1 LSSEGD
7 NNIEPFDWFRRFF
20 GSSGSGS
27 RDSRQFPFGDMFKGF
42 DEMRSQIERQLE
54 DQFKNFQS
62 TAPKELVREYQTPE
76 GGKIREVGP
85 IVYGY
90 SMTIGPDGKPK
101 IREFGNVR
109 SSSLRGGGGGG
120 GGSSFSAPMI
130 SSERQPL
137 ADVITTDTEV
147 KVVVE
152 MPGVSK
158 ENIKVN
164 AYDSSVE
171 ITTTGQEERKY
182 REVVEI
188 PPETDIE
195 TAKSIYKNGILEITF
210 KKKEQTKPKGK
221 QINIE

>member
-1 LSSEGD
+1 M
-7 NNIEPFDWFRRFF
+7 FR
-20 GSSGSGS
+20 
-27 RDSRQFPFGDMFKGF
+27 GF
-42 DEMRSQIERQLE
+42 DEMRSQMERQFE
-54 DQFKNFQS
+54 EQFKNFQS
-62 TAPKELVREYQTPE
+62 TAPKELVREYQTTE
-76 GGKIREVGP
+76 GGKVREVGP

-101 IREFGNVR
+101 VREFGNVR
-109 SSSLRGGGGGG
+109 SSPLRGGGGGSSSG
-120 GGSSFSAPMI
+120 GGSSFSTPLI

-152 MPGVSK
+152 MPGANK

-164 AYDSSVE
+164 AYDSLVE
-171 ITTTGQEERKY
+171 ITATGQEERKY
-182 REVVEI
+182 REIVEI